1 MATALELSHCHDP
14 NGTAIVAAR
23 GEIDMSNAGSL
34 RDALRHAAP
43 NGDLLI
49 VDLSAV
55 EYLDSAGLTAL
66 LDYLPGLRLIAN
78 PLIEPILTMSG
89 LGAITTVGGD
99 SRLPRRAARR

>member
-1 MATALELSHCHDP
+1 MATALELSRRQDP

-34 RDALRHAAP
+34 RDALRQAASE
-43 NGDLLI
+43 GDLI
-49 VDLSAV
+49 VDLTAV

-66 LDYLPGLRLIAN
+66 LHYLPRLRLIAS

-89 LGAITTVGGD
+89 LGAITTVRGG
-99 SRLPRRAARR
+99 S